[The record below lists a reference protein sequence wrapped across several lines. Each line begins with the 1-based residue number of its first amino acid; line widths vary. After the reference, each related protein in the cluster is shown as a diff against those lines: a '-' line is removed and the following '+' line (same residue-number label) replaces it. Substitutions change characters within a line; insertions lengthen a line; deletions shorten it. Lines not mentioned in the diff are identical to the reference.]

1 MKVKEIIGE
10 GLIDKAIK
18 GGAALTGI
26 NLLTDPESDK
36 FSSAGVGRALA
47 KTGGQ
52 IKDFVG
58 GVYRGMT
65 GADKAA
71 PAAPA
76 APASD
81 SSQPANNQQRSNA
94 PAPAPAPAP
103 PPESAAE
110 PAPPP
115 AADES
120 EDARGRRLGRE
131 RLANWPSG
139 QNESVKKKFAV
150 TEADKPSSF
159 ELEIEKN
166 FSDPYV
172 RKAILAKARQE
183 SGGRNIG
190 EKSYAGNTNDYIRKI
205 FRGNPHLA
213 KLSDAELSA
222 LKKNSTAFYDVVYKD
237 LGGSK
242 YRGRGPIQITGKANY
257 ARIDKDLGLNGALI
271 KDPDMLL
278 KDPALANA
286 ASVQYLKNA
295 GLHKKTFNDQRS
307 AHQGVIYAIGGS
319 LYAPGSERGNRVL
332 ADIENPKGKQ
342 GTATTLAGKDS
353 GSNSVAKPSAA
364 NPADPAKEKLLQM
377 PDYSMGYKRGDKF
390 IPVTDKGPGAPV
402 DYDQAYNQA
411 QRSMGIS
418 PAEALRQS
426 DERLAAHRAAHRQT
440 VQQAPVQ
447 APAEPR
453 SVVPK
458 TPEPAKVA
466 EPTLPYA
473 QAYPD
478 QKVAAAQ
485 DTGAWD
491 KFINT
496 VTKGRVP
503 PQDKERIQ
511 VPESDLN
518 DILRLAGRKNENK

>member
-1 MKVKEIIGE
+1 MKAKEIIGE
-10 GLIDKAIK
+10 GLGSWIGK
-18 GGAALTGI
+18 GLKGAAALTGL
-26 NLLTDPESDK
+26 NLITDPESDT
-36 FSSAGVGRALA
+36 FSGAGVGRALA
-47 KTGGQ
+47 KTGNQ
-52 IKDFVG
+52 VKDFVG
-58 GVYRGMT
+58 DVYHGLVD
-65 GADKAA
+65 ADKAT
-71 PAAPA
+71 PA

-81 SSQPANNQQRSNA
+81 SSRPANNKQRSDD
-94 PAPAPAPAP
+94 PAPAPAP

-110 PAPPP
+110 PAPAPP

-131 RLANWPSG
+131 RLDNWPSG

-150 TEADKPSSF
+150 TEANKEKKDPLTALQRGIYDQESRSGKVKTDRPNYAGAIGPMQIMPKTFAGMKKNKLIPKDFDIKNPEHNKQAGKALLAHYYKKYNGDTAKIAAAYYAGEGAINKDGTINTHWRDK
-159 ELEIEKN
+159 KN
-166 FSDPYV
+166 P
-172 RKAILAKARQE
+172 KAPTVGEYINQIMAKA
-183 SGGRNIG
+183 NL
-190 EKSYAGNTNDYIRKI
+190 
-205 FRGNPHLA
+205 PL
-213 KLSDAELSA
+213 
-222 LKKNSTAFYDVVYKD
+222 
-237 LGGSK
+237 
-242 YRGRGPIQITGKANY
+242 
-257 ARIDKDLGLNGALI
+257 
-271 KDPDMLL
+271 
-278 KDPALANA
+278 PAIA
-286 ASVQYLKNA
+286 A
-295 GLHKKTFNDQRS
+295 T
-307 AHQGVIYAIGGS
+307 
-319 LYAPGSERGNRVL
+319 
-332 ADIENPKGKQ
+332 
-342 GTATTLAGKDS
+342 TTLAGKDS
-353 GSNSVAKPSAA
+353 GSNSAAKPSAAKPIAA

-390 IPVTDKGPGAPV
+390 IPVTDKGLGAPV
-402 DYDQAYNQA
+402 DYDQTYNQA

-426 DERLAAHRAAHRQT
+426 DEQLAALRAANRQT

-478 QKVAAAQ
+478 QKVAVAQ

-503 PQDKERIQ
+503 PEEKKRIQ

-518 DILRLAGRKNENK
+518 DILRLAGRKNEN

>member
-1 MKVKEIIGE
+1 MKAKEIIGE
-10 GLIDKAIK
+10 GLGSWIGK
-18 GGAALTGI
+18 GLKSAAALTGY
-26 NLLTDPESDK
+26 NVLTDPESDP

-47 KTGGQ
+47 KTGNQ
-52 IKDFVG
+52 VKDFVG
-58 GVYRGMT
+58 GVYHGLVD
-65 GADKAA
+65 ADK
-71 PAAPA
+71 AAPA

-81 SSQPANNQQRSNA
+81 SSQPANNKQRSD
-94 PAPAPAPAP
+94 APAPAPAP

-131 RLANWPSG
+131 RLANWPPG

-150 TEADKPSSF
+150 TEANKEKKDPLTALQRGIYDQESRSGKVKTDRPNYAGAIGPMQIMPKTFAGMKKDKLIPKDF
-159 ELEIEKN
+159 DIKN
-166 FSDPYV
+166 PEHNKQAG
-172 RKAILAKARQE
+172 KALLAHYYKKYNGDTAKIAAAYYAGEGAINKDGTINTHWRDKKNPKAPTVGEYINQIMAKA
-183 SGGRNIG
+183 NL
-190 EKSYAGNTNDYIRKI
+190 
-205 FRGNPHLA
+205 PL
-213 KLSDAELSA
+213 
-222 LKKNSTAFYDVVYKD
+222 
-237 LGGSK
+237 
-242 YRGRGPIQITGKANY
+242 
-257 ARIDKDLGLNGALI
+257 
-271 KDPDMLL
+271 
-278 KDPALANA
+278 PAIA
-286 ASVQYLKNA
+286 A
-295 GLHKKTFNDQRS
+295 T
-307 AHQGVIYAIGGS
+307 
-319 LYAPGSERGNRVL
+319 
-332 ADIENPKGKQ
+332 
-342 GTATTLAGKDS
+342 TTLAGKDS
-353 GSNSVAKPSAA
+353 GSNSAAKPSAAKPIAA
-364 NPADPAKEKLLQM
+364 NPADPAEEKLLQM

-390 IPVTDKGPGAPV
+390 IPVTDKGLGAPV
-402 DYDQAYNQA
+402 DYDQTYNQA

-426 DERLAAHRAAHRQT
+426 DEQLAAHRAANRQT

-478 QKVAAAQ
+478 QKVAVAQ
-485 DTGAWD
+485 DTGVWD

-503 PQDKERIQ
+503 PEEKKRIQ

-518 DILRLAGRKNENK
+518 DILRLAGRNK